1 MYGFYRGGFRVY
13 AQNHYPARAYTFYTS
28 KYAPD
33 TSTCGQAHF
42 NVSYHQ
48 VSTFAAVGA
57 SEPSKF
63 EVPYSSNTLCSSI
76 WMKDIATNP
85 QMALALDY
93 YVGDSGIVISRACAD
108 DFDMG
113 FLIGAPVTINSLGS
127 RTSTTQ
133 PKGEALTTSIDP
145 EKPTGIPAPTPK
157 NKERT

>member
-1 MYGFYRGGFRVY
+1 MLEQSVLDEYG
-13 AQNHYPARAYTFYTS
+13 TS
-28 KYAPD
+28 NFEGSAVP
-33 TSTCGQAHF
+33 T
-42 NVSYHQ
+42 
-48 VSTFAAVGA
+48 AAKVET
-57 SEPSKF
+57 EPSKF

-76 WMKDIATNP
+76 WMKDIEKNP
-85 QMALALDY
+85 QMALALEY
-93 YVGDSGIVISRACAD
+93 YAGDQGIIVSRACAD

-145 EKPTGIPAPTPK
+145 EKPTGTPAPTPK